1 MPISVI
7 QAQEIIIKS
16 EQIRS
21 PKDVNTALDN
31 MAKAITADL
40 GGLDPVILVV
50 MNGALIPA
58 GHLLTRLNF
67 PFQIGYLHATRYNGE
82 TLGRELHWIA
92 KPSLNVKDKVV
103 LVVDDIFD
111 EGTTLKAVIEDL
123 NGHGPT
129 AVYCATLVN
138 KIHDRKPAGFKVEY
152 VGLEVPDRYVFG
164 CGMDYNEYWRNLP
177 GIWAIR
183 EDEMLNL

>member
-1 MPISVI
+1 MSISI
-7 QAQEIIIKS
+7 AQAQDIIINS

-21 PKDVNTALDN
+21 PKEVQDALDK

-40 GGLDPVILVV
+40 GNSDPVILVV

-67 PFQIGYLHATRYNGE
+67 PFQIGYLHATRYRGE
-82 TLGRELHWIA
+82 TSGAALHWIA
-92 KPSLNVKDKVV
+92 ESSVDVTNKVV

-111 EGTTLKAVIEDL
+111 EGPTLKAIVAALRE
-123 NGHGPT
+123 NG
-129 AVYCATLVN
+129 AESVSCATLVN
-138 KIHDRKPAGFKVEY
+138 KIHDRKVDNFEVEY
-152 VGLEVPDRYVFG
+152 VGVEVPDRYVFG

-183 EDEMLNL
+183 EDKI

>member
-1 MPISVI
+1 MSISI
-7 QAQEIIIKS
+7 AQAQDIIINS
-16 EQIRS
+16 EQIRT
-21 PKDVNTALDN
+21 PKEVQEALDK

-40 GGLDPVILVV
+40 GNLDPVILVV

-67 PFQIGYLHATRYNGE
+67 PFQIGYLHATRYRGE
-82 TLGRELHWIA
+82 TSGADLHWIA
-92 KPSLNVKDKVV
+92 ESSVDVKNKVV

-111 EGTTLKAVIEDL
+111 EGPTLKAIVAALRE
-123 NGHGPT
+123 GG
-129 AVYCATLVN
+129 AKSVSCATLVN
-138 KIHDRKPAGFKVEY
+138 KIHDRKVDNFTVEY

-183 EDEMLNL
+183 EDKI